1 MATSSQVQAVA
12 TAVAAFEAE
21 VTADVGELL
30 TNVQTLQASVTA
42 LQAQLAAGTLGADD
56 IAALA
61 GMANDLAAQTA
72 ALHEKVNPAPATP
85 AAPAS

>member
-1 MATSSQVQAVA
+1 MYQRIAHERSDASGIGDGIAGSTRGRHSQR
-12 TAVAAFEAE
+12 
-21 VTADVGELL
+21 
-30 TNVQTLQASVTA
+30 
-42 LQAQLAAGTLGADD
+42 ADD